1 MVMGKV
7 SKAIAASFL
16 CLSLFNASGDFA
28 SAMKSKMTSEFK
40 TPKNEITNEITNE
53 DEKKKGKGE
62 DKSKNNEEEG
72 KEEGKDTDPKS
83 PDKTEGF
90 PKWATYSIVGFG
102 TFCIGLGAGFVLGK
116 NF

>member
-28 SAMKSKMTSEFK
+28 SAMKSKMTSEFN
-40 TPKNEITNEITNE
+40 TPKPKEITNEEEN
-53 DEKKKGKGE
+53 EKKKGE
-62 DKSKNNEEEG
+62 DENESKDNEG
-72 KEEGKDTDPKS
+72 KEKGKGTDPKS

-90 PKWATYSIVGFG
+90 PKWAMCTIVGAG
-102 TFCIGLGAGFVLGK
+102 TFFIGLGAGFVLGK